1 MDSEVCGR
9 CPVRLAERLALALL
23 AALSAGLLSA
33 RANAASVTAT
43 FTVTATIT
51 PACTIQASEL
61 NFGSYADAQVDGQS
75 TITVTCTNTTG
86 WEVALNEGSSAG
98 ATIGNRRMTGPGPSS
113 LNYGLFTDAART
125 INWGDRPALPGQN
138 TVSGTGTGAGQ
149 ALTVFGRIPAGQ
161 RTPRPGTFL
170 DTITAT
176 ITF

>member
-9 CPVRLAERLALALL
+9 CPARLAQRYALALL
-23 AALSAGLLSA
+23 AALGAGLLSGH
-33 RANAASVTAT
+33 ANAASVTAT
-43 FTVTATIT
+43 FTVTATIN
-51 PACTIQASEL
+51 PACTIQATQL
-61 NFGSYADAQVDGQS
+61 DFGTYADAQVDGQS

-98 ATIGNRRMTGPGPSS
+98 ATVGNRRMTGPGPSN

-125 INWGDRPALPGQN
+125 ITWGDHPALPGQN
-138 TVSGTGTGAGQ
+138 TVTGTGTGAGQ

-161 RTPRPGTFL
+161 RTPRPGAFL

-176 ITF
+176 VTF